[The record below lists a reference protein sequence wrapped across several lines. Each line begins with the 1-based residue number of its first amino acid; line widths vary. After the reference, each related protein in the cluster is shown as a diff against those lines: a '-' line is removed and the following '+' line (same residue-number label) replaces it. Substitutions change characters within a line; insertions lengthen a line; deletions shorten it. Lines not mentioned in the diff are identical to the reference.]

1 MSHFKLNIRNFIV
14 LAHDFF
20 AIIFA
25 WFSSYLLRF
34 NFIIPLDHIDFMLN
48 NLLAVVLIHIAS
60 FMAFRV
66 FLASWRF
73 SSLNDLIKISLS
85 IFISGL
91 VLILFFLFTHDL
103 VGLPRSVLIL
113 NPILLLLF
121 TCGSRLLFRAL
132 NENAFLSFKK
142 IKNNTKNVVVLGS
155 GKEAISLI
163 KNLKLNSHWNVVGL
177 FGNDKTLNGRE
188 ISGIKMLG
196 HVDNLSIVHKK
207 KNIDSAIIAMPKA
220 EYKDRRFALKLANS
234 LGIEVLTIPAIDD
247 LMSGRLNVSQVR
259 RVDVEDLLGR
269 EKIKL
274 NNSGLN
280 KLLNKKVVLVS
291 GAGGSIG
298 AELCRQLINFKP
310 KTIVCLDIS
319 EYALYTLEQSF
330 INEKIKSQLIYIVA
344 DVKNEERISK
354 VIKRFSPS
362 IVFHAAAYKH
372 VPLME
377 KENVSEA
384 LLNNALGTYVLAD
397 ICKKLDVE
405 KFVLVSTDKV
415 INPTNIMGASKRLA
429 EILCKKLQNKNGT
442 QFVTVR
448 FGNVLGSSGS
458 VIPLF
463 KEQIAKGG
471 PVTVT
476 DPEITRYFMAIPEAA
491 QLVLQAS
498 LIGEGGDIFVL
509 EMGKPIKILDL
520 AKDMISL
527 SGLQDGEIDIKFT
540 GLRLGE
546 KLYEELL
553 ADDEKT
559 KPTSHTKIR
568 IANAS
573 GQDDK
578 ISIIN
583 LIEWIK
589 STKNLNEK
597 SIKKELSSWVSEYKS
612 DNR

>member
-1 MSHFKLNIRNFIV
+1 MSQFKINIRNSIV
-14 LAHDFF
+14 LAHDLF

-25 WFSSYLLRF
+25 WIFSYLLRF
-34 NFIIPLDHIDFMLN
+34 NFVIPTEHFDFMLS
-48 NLLAVVLIHIAS
+48 NLLLVALIHVTFFIT
-60 FMAFRV
+60 FKV

-73 SSLNDLIKISLS
+73 SSLNDLIKISFSILLS
-85 IFISGL
+85 GSVLAIFFSFSYGL
-91 VLILFFLFTHDL
+91 VGI
-103 VGLPRSVLIL
+103 PRSILVL
-113 NPILLLLF
+113 NPILLIL
-121 TCGSRLLFRAL
+121 CMGGSRLLYRAL
-132 NENAFLSFKK
+132 NENIFFGFK
-142 IKNNTKNVVVLGS
+142 NSNSAKNVVVLGS
-155 GKEAISLI
+155 GNEAISLI
-163 KNLKLNSHWNVVGL
+163 KNLKVNSEWNVIGL
-177 FGNDKTLNGRE
+177 FGNDETLSGRE
-188 ISGIKMLG
+188 VVGIQMLG
-196 HVDNLSIVHKK
+196 RVDNLSNIHKK
-207 KNIDSAIIAMPKA
+207 KNIDTAIIVMPKA
-220 EYKDRRFALKLANS
+220 DYKQRRSALQIANS
-234 LGIEVLTIPAIDD
+234 LGIEVLTIPDIDD
-247 LMSGRLNVSQVR
+247 LMSGRINVSQVR

-280 KLLNKKVVLVS
+280 GLLNKEVVLVS

-298 AELCRQLINFKP
+298 AELCRQLIKFKP

-319 EYALYTLEQSF
+319 EFALYSLEQSF
-330 INEKIKSQLIYIVA
+330 INEKIKTKLIYVVA
-344 DVKNEERISK
+344 DVKNEDRVSK
-354 VIKRFSPS
+354 IIKKFSPTS
-362 IVFHAAAYKH
+362 VFHAAAYKH

-384 LLNNALGTYVLAD
+384 LLNNALGTYILAD
-397 ICKKLDVE
+397 VCQKLGVK
-405 KFVLVSTDKV
+405 KFVLVSTDKA
-415 INPTNIMGASKRLA
+415 INPTNVMGASKRLA
-429 EILCKKLQNKNGT
+429 EILCNQLQNKNGT
-442 QFVTVR
+442 QFITVR

-463 KEQIAKGG
+463 KKQIEKGG
-471 PVTVT
+471 PITVT

-509 EMGKPIKILDL
+509 EMGEPIKILDL
-520 AKDMISL
+520 AKDMINL
-527 SGLQDGEIDIKFT
+527 SGLQEGEIDIKFT

-568 IANAS
+568 IANTTN
-573 GQDDK
+573 QNEK

-583 LIEWIK
+583 LIEWIR

-597 SIKKELSSWVSEYKS
+597 LIKKDLTGWVKEYRP

>member
-1 MSHFKLNIRNFIV
+1 MSQFKINIRNSIV
-14 LAHDFF
+14 LAHDLF

-25 WFSSYLLRF
+25 WIFSYLLRF
-34 NFIIPLDHIDFMLN
+34 NFVIPTEHFDFMLS
-48 NLLAVVLIHIAS
+48 NLLLVALIHVTFFIT
-60 FMAFRV
+60 FKV

-73 SSLNDLIKISLS
+73 SSLNDLIKISFSILLS
-85 IFISGL
+85 GSVLAIFFSFSYGL
-91 VLILFFLFTHDL
+91 VGI
-103 VGLPRSVLIL
+103 PRSILVL
-113 NPILLLLF
+113 NPILLIL
-121 TCGSRLLFRAL
+121 CMGGSRLLYRAL
-132 NENAFLSFKK
+132 NENIFFGFK
-142 IKNNTKNVVVLGS
+142 NSNSAKNVVVLGS
-155 GKEAISLI
+155 GNEAISLI
-163 KNLKLNSHWNVVGL
+163 KNLKVNSEWNVIGL
-177 FGNDKTLNGRE
+177 FGNDETLSGRE
-188 ISGIKMLG
+188 VVGIQMLG
-196 HVDNLSIVHKK
+196 HVDNLSNIHKK
-207 KNIDSAIIAMPKA
+207 KNIDTAIIVMPKA
-220 EYKDRRFALKLANS
+220 DYKQRRSALQIANS
-234 LGIEVLTIPAIDD
+234 LGIEVLTIPDIDD
-247 LMSGRLNVSQVR
+247 LMSGRINVSQVR

-280 KLLNKKVVLVS
+280 GLLNKEVVLVS

-298 AELCRQLINFKP
+298 AELCRQLIKFKP

-319 EYALYTLEQSF
+319 EFALYSLEQSF
-330 INEKIKSQLIYIVA
+330 INEKIKTKLIYVVA
-344 DVKNEERISK
+344 DVKNEERVSK
-354 VIKRFSPS
+354 IIKKFSPTS
-362 IVFHAAAYKH
+362 VFHAAAYKH

-384 LLNNALGTYVLAD
+384 LLNNALGTYILAD
-397 ICKKLDVE
+397 VCQKLGVK
-405 KFVLVSTDKV
+405 KFVLVSTDKA
-415 INPTNIMGASKRLA
+415 INPTNVMGASKRLA
-429 EILCKKLQNKNGT
+429 EILCNQLQNKNGT
-442 QFVTVR
+442 QFITVR

-463 KEQIAKGG
+463 KKQIEKGG
-471 PVTVT
+471 PITVT

-509 EMGKPIKILDL
+509 EMGEPIKILDL
-520 AKDMISL
+520 AKDMINL
-527 SGLQDGEIDIKFT
+527 SGLQEGEIDIKFT

-568 IANAS
+568 IANTTN
-573 GQDDK
+573 QNEK

-583 LIEWIK
+583 LIEWIR

-597 SIKKELSSWVSEYKS
+597 LIKKDLTGWVKEYRP

>member
-1 MSHFKLNIRNFIV
+1 MSHFKLNIRNSIV

-405 KFVLVSTDKV
+405 KFVLVSTDKA

-429 EILCKKLQNKNGT
+429 EILCKKIQNKNGT

>member
-1 MSHFKLNIRNFIV
+1 MNKIFNNYRNFIV
-14 LAHDFF
+14 FTYDLF

-25 WFSSYLLRF
+25 WIGAYLLRF
-34 NFIIPLDHIDFMLN
+34 NFDIPSEHLDFMIN
-48 NLLAVVLIHIAS
+48 NIWVVILMHLVFYIY
-60 FMAFRV
+60 FRI

-73 SSLNDLIKISLS
+73 SSLGDLIKISLV

-91 VLILFFLFTHDL
+91 SLALFFAATIDL
-103 VGLPRSVLIL
+103 EGLPRSVIIL
-113 NPILLLLF
+113 NPILLFLLM
-121 TCGSRLLFRAL
+121 GSSRLLYRAF
-132 NENAFLSFKK
+132 NENFFNNNNQHKN
-142 IKNNTKNVVVLGS
+142 IKKNVVVLGS
-155 GKEAISLI
+155 GLEAISLV
-163 KNLKLNSHWNVVGL
+163 KNLKLNPEMNIIGL
-177 FGNDKTLNGRE
+177 FGNDKTLSGRE
-188 ISGIKMLG
+188 ISGIKIFG
-196 HVDNLSIVHKK
+196 HIDNLPHIHKK
-207 KNIDSAIIAMPKA
+207 KNIDSVIIAMPKA
-220 EYKDRRFALKLANS
+220 EYKDRRAALQLANS
-234 LGIEVLTIPAIDD
+234 IGVEVLTIPGIDD

-280 KLLNKKVVLVS
+280 KLLNKKVVLIS

-298 AELCRQLINFKP
+298 AELCRQLVKFNP

-319 EYALYTLEQSF
+319 EYALYSLEQSF
-330 INEKIKSQLIYIVA
+330 INEKIKPKLIFVIA
-344 DVKNEERISK
+344 DIKNEDRVSK
-354 VIKRFSPS
+354 IIKRFSPA

-377 KENVSEA
+377 KENISEA
-384 LLNNALGTYVLAD
+384 LLNNSLGTYILAST
-397 ICKKLDVE
+397 CQKFNVK
-405 KFVLVSTDKV
+405 KFVLVSTDKA
-415 INPTNIMGASKRLA
+415 IKPTNVMGASKRLA
-429 EILCKKLQNKNGT
+429 EIICKKLQNKKGT
-442 QFVTVR
+442 QFITVR

-463 KEQIAKGG
+463 KEQIEKGG
-471 PVTVT
+471 PITVT

-498 LIGEGGDIFVL
+498 LIGDGGDIFVL

-520 AKDMISL
+520 AKDMINL
-527 SGLQDGEIDIKFT
+527 SGLQQDEIDIKFT

-568 IANAS
+568 IANATN
-573 GQDDK
+573 QDEK
-578 ISIIN
+578 ISINN
-583 LIEWIK
+583 LIKWIK
-589 STKNLNEK
+589 STQNLNEK
-597 SIKKELSSWVSEYKS
+597 LIKKDLSRWVEGYKS

>member
-405 KFVLVSTDKV
+405 KFVLISTDKA

-429 EILCKKLQNKNGT
+429 EILCKKIQNKNGT

>member
-1 MSHFKLNIRNFIV
+1 MSHFKINVRNSIV

-25 WFSSYLLRF
+25 WVSSYLLRF
-34 NFIIPLDHIDFMLN
+34 NFFIPPNHIDFMLN
-48 NLLAVVLIHIAS
+48 NLLAVVFIHIAF
-60 FMAFRV
+60 FMGFRV

-91 VLILFFLFTHDL
+91 VLVLFFFISYDL
-103 VGLPRSVLIL
+103 IGLPRSVLIL
-113 NPILLLLF
+113 NPILLLLLMG
-121 TCGSRLLFRAL
+121 GSRLLFRAL

-142 IKNNTKNVVVLGS
+142 INNNTKNVVVLGS
-155 GKEAISLI
+155 GIEAISLI
-163 KNLKLNSHWNVVGL
+163 KNLKLNSQWNVVGL
-177 FGNDKTLNGRE
+177 FGNDETLNGRE

-196 HVDNLSIVHKK
+196 HVNNLGITHKK
-207 KNIDSAIIAMPKA
+207 KYIDSAIIAMPKA
-220 EYKDRRFALKLANS
+220 DYKDRRFALKLANS

-259 RVDVEDLLGR
+259 KVDVEDLLGR
-269 EKIKL
+269 DKIKL

-280 KLLNKKVVLVS
+280 KLLNNKVVLIS

-298 AELCRQLINFKP
+298 SELCRQLIKFKP

-319 EYALYTLEQSF
+319 EYALYSLEQSF
-330 INEKIKSQLIYIVA
+330 INEKIMSELIYVVSDI
-344 DVKNEERISK
+344 KNKERINK
-354 VIKRFSPS
+354 IIKRFSPAT
-362 IVFHAAAYKH
+362 VFHAAAYKH

-384 LLNNALGTYVLAD
+384 LLNNSFGTYILAD
-397 ICKKLDVE
+397 ICQKLKVK
-405 KFVLVSTDKV
+405 KFVLISTDKA
-415 INPTNIMGASKRLA
+415 INPTNVMGASKRLA
-429 EILCKKLQNKNGT
+429 EILCKKLQTKDGT
-442 QFVTVR
+442 QFITVR

-463 KEQIAKGG
+463 KAQIDKGG

-476 DPEITRYFMAIPEAA
+476 HPNITRYFMAIPEAA

-509 EMGKPIKILDL
+509 EMGNPIKILDL
-520 AKDMISL
+520 AKDMINL
-527 SGLQDGEIDIKFT
+527 SGLQEGEIDIKFT

-568 IANAS
+568 IANATN
-573 GQDDK
+573 QDEK

-583 LIEWIK
+583 LVKWIQ
-589 STKNLNEK
+589 STKDLNEK
-597 SIKKELSSWVSEYKS
+597 IIKKELGGWVKDYKS

>member
-1 MSHFKLNIRNFIV
+1 MSHFKLNIRNSIV

-188 ISGIKMLG
+188 ISGIKMIG

-429 EILCKKLQNKNGT
+429 EILCKKIQNKNGT

>member
-1 MSHFKLNIRNFIV
+1 MNKMINNYRNSIV
-14 LAHDFF
+14 LIHDIL
-20 AIIFA
+20 AVIVA
-25 WFSSYLLRF
+25 WVFSYLLRF
-34 NFIIPLDHIDFMLN
+34 NFVIPLEHLDFMLS
-48 NLLAVVLIHIAS
+48 NLVVVVIIHVAS

-91 VLILFFLFTHDL
+91 LLLLFLILSYDLFG
-103 VGLPRSVLIL
+103 VPRSILIL
-113 NPILLLLF
+113 NPILLVLF
-121 TCGSRLLFRAL
+121 MGGSRLLYRAL
-132 NENAFLSFKK
+132 NENVFISLKK
-142 IKNNTKNVVVLGS
+142 TKNISKNVVVLGS
-155 GKEAISLI
+155 GKEAIGLI
-163 KNLKLNSHWNVVGL
+163 KNLKLNLKWNVIGL
-177 FGNDKTLNGRE
+177 LGNDETLSGRE

-196 HVDNLSIVHKK
+196 PVDNLAIVHKE

-220 EYKDRRFALKLANS
+220 EYKDRRSALKLENS

-247 LMSGRLNVSQVR
+247 LMSGQLNISQVR
-259 RVDVEDLLGR
+259 KVDVEDLLGR
-269 EKIKL
+269 DKIKL
-274 NNSGLN
+274 DNSGLN

-298 AELCRQLINFKP
+298 AELCKQLIKFKP
-310 KTIVCLDIS
+310 KTLVCLDIS
-319 EYALYTLEQSF
+319 EYALYSLEQSF
-330 INEKIKSQLIYIVA
+330 INEKIKVKLVYVVA
-344 DVKNEERISK
+344 DVKNEERINK
-354 VIKRFSPS
+354 IIKRFSPAT
-362 IVFHAAAYKH
+362 VFHAAAYKH

-384 LLNNALGTYVLAD
+384 LLNNSFGTYILAD
-397 ICKKLDVE
+397 ICQKFKVKK
-405 KFVLVSTDKV
+405 FILVSTDKA
-415 INPTNIMGASKRLA
+415 INPTNVMGASKRLA

-442 QFVTVR
+442 QFITVR

-463 KEQIAKGG
+463 KDQIEKGG
-471 PVTVT
+471 PITVT
-476 DPEITRYFMAIPEAA
+476 HPKITRYFMAIPEAA

-509 EMGKPIKILDL
+509 EMGDPIRILDL
-520 AKDMISL
+520 ARDMVNL
-527 SGLQDGEIDIKFT
+527 SGLQEGEIDIKFT

-559 KPTSHTKIR
+559 KPTSHAKIR
-568 IANAS
+568 IANTTN
-573 GQDDK
+573 QEER
-578 ISIIN
+578 ISIIS
-583 LIEWIK
+583 LIKWIK
-589 STKNLNEK
+589 STKDLNEAL
-597 SIKKELSSWVSEYKS
+597 IKKELGDWVKEYKS

>member
-1 MSHFKLNIRNFIV
+1 MSQFKINIRNSIV
-14 LAHDFF
+14 LAHDLF

-25 WFSSYLLRF
+25 WIFSYLLRF
-34 NFIIPLDHIDFMLN
+34 NFVIPTEHFDFMLS
-48 NLLAVVLIHIAS
+48 NLLLVALIHVTFFIT
-60 FMAFRV
+60 FKV

-73 SSLNDLIKISLS
+73 SSLNDLIKISFSILLS
-85 IFISGL
+85 GSVLAIFFSFSYGL
-91 VLILFFLFTHDL
+91 VGI
-103 VGLPRSVLIL
+103 PRSILVL
-113 NPILLLLF
+113 NPILLIL
-121 TCGSRLLFRAL
+121 CMGGSRLLYRAL
-132 NENAFLSFKK
+132 NENIFFGFK
-142 IKNNTKNVVVLGS
+142 NSNSAKNVVVLGS
-155 GKEAISLI
+155 GNEAISLI
-163 KNLKLNSHWNVVGL
+163 KNLKVNSEWNVIGL
-177 FGNDKTLNGRE
+177 FGNDETLSGRE
-188 ISGIKMLG
+188 VVGIQMLG
-196 HVDNLSIVHKK
+196 RVDNLSNIHKK
-207 KNIDSAIIAMPKA
+207 KNIDTAIIVMPKA
-220 EYKDRRFALKLANS
+220 DYKQRRSALQIANS
-234 LGIEVLTIPAIDD
+234 LGIEVLTIPDIDD
-247 LMSGRLNVSQVR
+247 LMSGRINVSQVR

-280 KLLNKKVVLVS
+280 GLLNKEVVLVS

-298 AELCRQLINFKP
+298 AELCRQLIKFKP

-319 EYALYTLEQSF
+319 EFALYSLEQSF
-330 INEKIKSQLIYIVA
+330 INEKIKTKLIYVVA
-344 DVKNEERISK
+344 DVKNEERVSK
-354 VIKRFSPS
+354 IIKKFSPTS
-362 IVFHAAAYKH
+362 VFHAAAYKH

-384 LLNNALGTYVLAD
+384 LLNNALGTYILAD
-397 ICKKLDVE
+397 VCQRLGVK
-405 KFVLVSTDKV
+405 KFVLVSTDKA
-415 INPTNIMGASKRLA
+415 INPTNVMGASKRLA
-429 EILCKKLQNKNGT
+429 EILCNQLQNKNGT
-442 QFVTVR
+442 QFITVR

-463 KEQIAKGG
+463 KKQIEKGG
-471 PVTVT
+471 PITVT

-509 EMGKPIKILDL
+509 EMGEPIKILDL
-520 AKDMISL
+520 AKDMINL
-527 SGLQDGEIDIKFT
+527 SGLQEGEIDIKFT

-568 IANAS
+568 IANTTN
-573 GQDDK
+573 QNEK

-583 LIEWIK
+583 LIEWIR

-597 SIKKELSSWVSEYKS
+597 LIKKDLTGWVKEYRP

>member
-1 MSHFKLNIRNFIV
+1 MSQFKINIRNSIV
-14 LAHDFF
+14 LAHDLF

-25 WFSSYLLRF
+25 WIFSYLLRF
-34 NFIIPLDHIDFMLN
+34 NFVIPTEHFDFMLS
-48 NLLAVVLIHIAS
+48 NLLLVVLIHVTFFIT
-60 FMAFRV
+60 FKV

-73 SSLNDLIKISLS
+73 SSLNDLIKISFSILLS
-85 IFISGL
+85 GSVLAIFFS
-91 VLILFFLFTHDL
+91 FSYDL
-103 VGLPRSVLIL
+103 VGIPRSILVL
-113 NPILLLLF
+113 NPILLILSMG
-121 TCGSRLLFRAL
+121 GSRLLYRAL
-132 NENAFLSFKK
+132 NENIFFGFK
-142 IKNNTKNVVVLGS
+142 NSNSAKNVVVLGS
-155 GKEAISLI
+155 GNEAISLI
-163 KNLKLNSHWNVVGL
+163 KNLKVNSEWNVIGL
-177 FGNDKTLNGRE
+177 FGNDETLSGRE
-188 ISGIKMLG
+188 VVGIQMLG
-196 HVDNLSIVHKK
+196 RVDNLSNIHKK
-207 KNIDSAIIAMPKA
+207 KNIDTAIIVMPKA
-220 EYKDRRFALKLANS
+220 DYKQRRSALQIANS
-234 LGIEVLTIPAIDD
+234 LGIEVLTIPDIDD
-247 LMSGRLNVSQVR
+247 LMSGRINVSQVR

-280 KLLNKKVVLVS
+280 GLLNKEVVLVS

-298 AELCRQLINFKP
+298 AELCRQLIKFKP

-319 EYALYTLEQSF
+319 EFALYSLEQSF
-330 INEKIKSQLIYIVA
+330 INEKIKTKLIYVVA
-344 DVKNEERISK
+344 DVKNEERVSK
-354 VIKRFSPS
+354 IITKFSPTS
-362 IVFHAAAYKH
+362 VFHAAAYKH

-384 LLNNALGTYVLAD
+384 LLNNALGTYILAD
-397 ICKKLDVE
+397 VCQKLGVK
-405 KFVLVSTDKV
+405 KFVLVSTDKA
-415 INPTNIMGASKRLA
+415 INPTNVMGASKRLA
-429 EILCKKLQNKNGT
+429 EILCNQLQNKNGT
-442 QFVTVR
+442 QFITVR

-463 KEQIAKGG
+463 KKQIEKGG
-471 PVTVT
+471 PITVT

-509 EMGKPIKILDL
+509 EMGEPIKILDL
-520 AKDMISL
+520 AKDMINL
-527 SGLQDGEIDIKFT
+527 SGLQEGEIDIKFT

-568 IANAS
+568 IANTTN
-573 GQDDK
+573 QNEK

-583 LIEWIK
+583 LIEWIR

-597 SIKKELSSWVSEYKS
+597 LIKKDLTGWVKEYRP

>member
-1 MSHFKLNIRNFIV
+1 MSQFKINIRNSIV
-14 LAHDFF
+14 LAHDLF

-25 WFSSYLLRF
+25 WIFSYLLRF
-34 NFIIPLDHIDFMLN
+34 NFVIPTEHFDFMLS
-48 NLLAVVLIHIAS
+48 NLLLVALIHVTFFIT
-60 FMAFRV
+60 FKV

-73 SSLNDLIKISLS
+73 SSLNDLIKISFSILLS
-85 IFISGL
+85 GSVLAIFFSFTYGL
-91 VLILFFLFTHDL
+91 VGI
-103 VGLPRSVLIL
+103 PRSILVL
-113 NPILLLLF
+113 NPILLIL
-121 TCGSRLLFRAL
+121 CMGGSRLLYRAL
-132 NENAFLSFKK
+132 NENIFFGFK
-142 IKNNTKNVVVLGS
+142 NSNSAKNVVVLGS
-155 GKEAISLI
+155 GNEAVSLI
-163 KNLKLNSHWNVVGL
+163 KNLKVNSEWNVIGL
-177 FGNDKTLNGRE
+177 FGNDETLSGRE
-188 ISGIKMLG
+188 VVGIQMLG
-196 HVDNLSIVHKK
+196 RVDNLSNIHKK
-207 KNIDSAIIAMPKA
+207 KNIDTAIIVMPKA
-220 EYKDRRFALKLANS
+220 DYKQRRSALQIANS
-234 LGIEVLTIPAIDD
+234 LGIEVLTIPDIDD
-247 LMSGRLNVSQVR
+247 LMSGRINVSQVR

-280 KLLNKKVVLVS
+280 GLLNKEVVLVS

-298 AELCRQLINFKP
+298 AELCRQLIKFKP

-319 EYALYTLEQSF
+319 EFALYSLEQSF
-330 INEKIKSQLIYIVA
+330 INEKIKTKLIYVVA
-344 DVKNEERISK
+344 DVKNEERVSK
-354 VIKRFSPS
+354 IITKFSPTS
-362 IVFHAAAYKH
+362 VFHAAAYKH

-384 LLNNALGTYVLAD
+384 LLNNALGTYILAD
-397 ICKKLDVE
+397 VCQRLGVK
-405 KFVLVSTDKV
+405 KFVLVSTDKA
-415 INPTNIMGASKRLA
+415 INPTNVMGASKRLA
-429 EILCKKLQNKNGT
+429 EILCNQLQNKNGT
-442 QFVTVR
+442 QFITVR

-463 KEQIAKGG
+463 KKQIEKGG
-471 PVTVT
+471 PITVT

-509 EMGKPIKILDL
+509 EMGEPIKILDL
-520 AKDMISL
+520 AKDMINL
-527 SGLQDGEIDIKFT
+527 SGLQEGEIDIKFT

-568 IANAS
+568 IANTTN
-573 GQDDK
+573 QNEK

-583 LIEWIK
+583 LIEWIR

-597 SIKKELSSWVSEYKS
+597 LIKKDLTGWVKEYRP

>member
-1 MSHFKLNIRNFIV
+1 MSHFKLNIRNSIV

-188 ISGIKMLG
+188 ISGIKMIG

-362 IVFHAAAYKH
+362 TVFHAAAYKH

-405 KFVLVSTDKV
+405 KFVLVSTDKA

-429 EILCKKLQNKNGT
+429 EILCKKIQNKNGT

>member
-1 MSHFKLNIRNFIV
+1 MTHFKLNFRNFIV

-34 NFIIPLDHIDFMLN
+34 NFIIPLDHTDFMLN
-48 NLLAVVLIHIAS
+48 NLPAVVLIHIAS

-73 SSLNDLIKISLS
+73 SSLSDLIKISLS

-91 VLILFFLFTHDL
+91 VLVLFFLFTHDL

-132 NENAFLSFKK
+132 NENAFLNFKK

-163 KNLKLNSHWNVVGL
+163 KNLKLNSHWNIVGL
-177 FGNDKTLNGRE
+177 FGNDKSLNGRE

-196 HVDNLSIVHKK
+196 HVDNLSIIHKK

-274 NNSGLN
+274 NNFGLN
-280 KLLNKKVVLVS
+280 KLLNNKVVLIS

-298 AELCRQLINFKP
+298 SELCRQLIKFMP
-310 KTIVCLDIS
+310 KTIVCLDMS
-319 EYALYTLEQSF
+319 EYALYSLEQSF
-330 INEKIKSQLIYIVA
+330 INKKIIPKLIYVVA
-344 DVKNEERISK
+344 DIKNKERVNKI
-354 VIKRFSPS
+354 ITQFSPAT
-362 IVFHAAAYKH
+362 VFHAAAYKH

-384 LLNNALGTYVLAD
+384 LLNNSLGTYILAN
-397 ICKKLDVE
+397 ICQRLKVKK
-405 KFVLVSTDKV
+405 FILVSTDKA
-415 INPTNIMGASKRLA
+415 INPTNVMGASKRLA
-429 EILCKKLQNKNGT
+429 EILCKKLQSKEGT
-442 QFVTVR
+442 QFITVR

-463 KEQIAKGG
+463 KNQIDKGG
-471 PVTVT
+471 PITVT
-476 DPEITRYFMAIPEAA
+476 HPDITRYFMAIPEAA

-498 LIGEGGDIFVL
+498 LIGEGGDVFVL
-509 EMGKPIKILDL
+509 EMGDPIKILDL
-520 AKDMISL
+520 AKDMINL
-527 SGLQDGEIDIKFT
+527 SGLQEGEIDIKFT

-568 IANAS
+568 IANATN
-573 GQDDK
+573 QDEK
-578 ISIIN
+578 ISINN
-583 LIEWIK
+583 LVKWIQ

-597 SIKKELSSWVSEYKS
+597 IIKKELGGWVKDYKS

>member
-1 MSHFKLNIRNFIV
+1 MNKMINNYRNSIV
-14 LAHDFF
+14 LIHDIL
-20 AIIFA
+20 AVIVA
-25 WFSSYLLRF
+25 WVFSYLLRF
-34 NFIIPLDHIDFMLN
+34 NFVIPLEHLDFMLS
-48 NLLAVVLIHIAS
+48 NLVVVVIIHVAS

-91 VLILFFLFTHDL
+91 LLLLFLILSYDLFG
-103 VGLPRSVLIL
+103 VPRSILIL
-113 NPILLLLF
+113 NPILLVLF
-121 TCGSRLLFRAL
+121 MGGSRLLYRAL
-132 NENAFLSFKK
+132 NENVFISLKK
-142 IKNNTKNVVVLGS
+142 TKNISKNVVVLGS
-155 GKEAISLI
+155 GKEAIGLI
-163 KNLKLNSHWNVVGL
+163 KNLKLNLKWNVIGL
-177 FGNDKTLNGRE
+177 LGNDETLSGRE

-196 HVDNLSIVHKK
+196 PVDNLAIVHKE

-220 EYKDRRFALKLANS
+220 EYKDRRSALKLANS

-247 LMSGRLNVSQVR
+247 LMSGQLNISQVR
-259 RVDVEDLLGR
+259 KVDVEDLLGR
-269 EKIKL
+269 DKIKL
-274 NNSGLN
+274 DNSGLN

-298 AELCRQLINFKP
+298 AELCKQLIKFKP
-310 KTIVCLDIS
+310 KTLVCLDIS
-319 EYALYTLEQSF
+319 EYALYSLEQSF
-330 INEKIKSQLIYIVA
+330 INEKIKVKLVYVVA
-344 DVKNEERISK
+344 DVKNEERINK
-354 VIKRFSPS
+354 IIKRFSPAT
-362 IVFHAAAYKH
+362 VFHAAAYKH

-384 LLNNALGTYVLAD
+384 LLNNSFGTYILAD
-397 ICKKLDVE
+397 ICQKFKVKK
-405 KFVLVSTDKV
+405 FILVSTDKA
-415 INPTNIMGASKRLA
+415 INPTNVMGASKRLA

-442 QFVTVR
+442 QFITVR

-463 KEQIAKGG
+463 KDQIEKGG
-471 PVTVT
+471 PITVT
-476 DPEITRYFMAIPEAA
+476 HPKITRYFMAIPEAA

-509 EMGKPIKILDL
+509 EMGDPIRILDL
-520 AKDMISL
+520 ARDMVNL
-527 SGLQDGEIDIKFT
+527 SGLQEGEIDIKFT

-568 IANAS
+568 IANTTN
-573 GQDDK
+573 QEER
-578 ISIIN
+578 ISIIS
-583 LIEWIK
+583 LIKWIK
-589 STKNLNEK
+589 STKDLNEAL
-597 SIKKELSSWVSEYKS
+597 IKKELGDWVKEYKS

>member
-1 MSHFKLNIRNFIV
+1 MSQFKINIRNSIV
-14 LAHDFF
+14 LAHDLF

-25 WFSSYLLRF
+25 WIFSYLLRF
-34 NFIIPLDHIDFMLN
+34 NFVIPTEHFDFMLG
-48 NLLAVVLIHIAS
+48 NLLLVVLIHIT
-60 FMAFRV
+60 FFITFKV

-73 SSLNDLIKISLS
+73 SSLNDLIKISFSILLS
-85 IFISGL
+85 GSVLAIFFSFTYGL
-91 VLILFFLFTHDL
+91 VGI
-103 VGLPRSVLIL
+103 PRSILVL
-113 NPILLLLF
+113 NPILLIL
-121 TCGSRLLFRAL
+121 CMGGSRLLYRAL
-132 NENAFLSFKK
+132 NENIFFGFK
-142 IKNNTKNVVVLGS
+142 NSNSAKNVVVLGS
-155 GKEAISLI
+155 GNEAISLI
-163 KNLKLNSHWNVVGL
+163 KNLKVNSEWNVIGL
-177 FGNDKTLNGRE
+177 FGNDETLSGRE
-188 ISGIKMLG
+188 VVGIQMLG
-196 HVDNLSIVHKK
+196 HVDNLSNIHKK
-207 KNIDSAIIAMPKA
+207 KNIDTAIIVMPKA
-220 EYKDRRFALKLANS
+220 DYKQRRSALQIANS
-234 LGIEVLTIPAIDD
+234 LGIEVLTIPDIDD
-247 LMSGRLNVSQVR
+247 LMSGRINVSQVR

-280 KLLNKKVVLVS
+280 GLLNKEVVLVS

-298 AELCRQLINFKP
+298 AELCRQLIKFKP

-319 EYALYTLEQSF
+319 EFALYSLEQSF
-330 INEKIKSQLIYIVA
+330 INEKIKTKLIYVVA
-344 DVKNEERISK
+344 DVKNEERVSK
-354 VIKRFSPS
+354 IITKFSPTS
-362 IVFHAAAYKH
+362 VFHAAAYKH

-384 LLNNALGTYVLAD
+384 LLNNALGTYILAD
-397 ICKKLDVE
+397 VCQRLGVK
-405 KFVLVSTDKV
+405 KFVLVSTDKA
-415 INPTNIMGASKRLA
+415 INPTNVMGASKRLA
-429 EILCKKLQNKNGT
+429 EILCNQLQNKNGT
-442 QFVTVR
+442 QFITVR

-463 KEQIAKGG
+463 KKQIEKGG
-471 PVTVT
+471 PITVT

-509 EMGKPIKILDL
+509 EMGEPIKILDL
-520 AKDMISL
+520 AKDMINL
-527 SGLQDGEIDIKFT
+527 SGLQEGEIDIKFT

-568 IANAS
+568 IANTTN
-573 GQDDK
+573 QNEK

-583 LIEWIK
+583 LIEWIR

-597 SIKKELSSWVSEYKS
+597 LIKKDLTGWVKEYRP

>member
-1 MSHFKLNIRNFIV
+1 MSQFKINIRNSIV
-14 LAHDFF
+14 LAHDLF

-25 WFSSYLLRF
+25 WIFSYLLRF
-34 NFIIPLDHIDFMLN
+34 NFVIPTEHFDFMLS
-48 NLLAVVLIHIAS
+48 NLLLVALIHVTFFIT
-60 FMAFRV
+60 FKV

-73 SSLNDLIKISLS
+73 SSLNDLIKISFSILLS
-85 IFISGL
+85 GSVLAIFFS
-91 VLILFFLFTHDL
+91 FSYDL
-103 VGLPRSVLIL
+103 VGIPRSILVL
-113 NPILLLLF
+113 NPILLILSMG
-121 TCGSRLLFRAL
+121 GSRLLYRAL
-132 NENAFLSFKK
+132 NENIFFGFK
-142 IKNNTKNVVVLGS
+142 NSNSAKNVVVLGS
-155 GKEAISLI
+155 GNEAISLI
-163 KNLKLNSHWNVVGL
+163 KNLKVNSEWNVIGL
-177 FGNDKTLNGRE
+177 FGNDETLSGRE
-188 ISGIKMLG
+188 VVGIQMLG
-196 HVDNLSIVHKK
+196 HVDNLSNIHKR
-207 KNIDSAIIAMPKA
+207 KNIDTAIIVMPKA
-220 EYKDRRFALKLANS
+220 DYKQRRSALQIANS
-234 LGIEVLTIPAIDD
+234 LGIEVLTIPDIDD
-247 LMSGRLNVSQVR
+247 LMSGRINVSQVR

-280 KLLNKKVVLVS
+280 GLLNKEVVLVS

-298 AELCRQLINFKP
+298 AELCRQLIKFKP

-319 EYALYTLEQSF
+319 EFALYSLEQSF
-330 INEKIKSQLIYIVA
+330 INEKIKTKLIYVVA
-344 DVKNEERISK
+344 DVKNEERVSK
-354 VIKRFSPS
+354 IITKFSPTS
-362 IVFHAAAYKH
+362 VFHAAAYKH

-384 LLNNALGTYVLAD
+384 LLNNALGTYILAD
-397 ICKKLDVE
+397 VCQRLGVK
-405 KFVLVSTDKV
+405 KFVLVSTDKA
-415 INPTNIMGASKRLA
+415 INPTNVMGASKRLA
-429 EILCKKLQNKNGT
+429 EILCNQLQNKNGT
-442 QFVTVR
+442 QFITVR

-463 KEQIAKGG
+463 KKQIEKGG
-471 PVTVT
+471 PITVT

-509 EMGKPIKILDL
+509 EMGEPIKILDL
-520 AKDMISL
+520 AKDMINL
-527 SGLQDGEIDIKFT
+527 SGLQEGEIDIKFT

-568 IANAS
+568 IANTTN
-573 GQDDK
+573 QNEK

-583 LIEWIK
+583 LIEWIR

-597 SIKKELSSWVSEYKS
+597 LIKKDLTGWVKEYRP

>member
-1 MSHFKLNIRNFIV
+1 MSHFKLNIRNSIV

-188 ISGIKMLG
+188 ISGIKMIG

-362 IVFHAAAYKH
+362 TVFHAAAYKH

-405 KFVLVSTDKV
+405 KFVLVSTDKA

-429 EILCKKLQNKNGT
+429 EILCKKIQNKNGT

-463 KEQIAKGG
+463 KKQIAKGG

>member
-1 MSHFKLNIRNFIV
+1 MSHFKLNIRNSIV

-188 ISGIKMLG
+188 ISGIKMIG

-234 LGIEVLTIPAIDD
+234 LGIEVLTIPTIDD

-362 IVFHAAAYKH
+362 TVFHAAAYKH

>member
-1 MSHFKLNIRNFIV
+1 MSQFKINIRNSIV
-14 LAHDFF
+14 LAHDLF

-25 WFSSYLLRF
+25 WIFSYLLRF
-34 NFIIPLDHIDFMLN
+34 NFVIPTEHFDFMLG
-48 NLLAVVLIHIAS
+48 NLLLVVLIHIT
-60 FMAFRV
+60 FFITFKV

-73 SSLNDLIKISLS
+73 SSLNDLIKISFSILLS
-85 IFISGL
+85 GSVLAIFFS
-91 VLILFFLFTHDL
+91 FSYDL
-103 VGLPRSVLIL
+103 VGIPRSILVL
-113 NPILLLLF
+113 NPILLIL
-121 TCGSRLLFRAL
+121 CMGGSRLLYRAL
-132 NENAFLSFKK
+132 NENIFFGFK
-142 IKNNTKNVVVLGS
+142 NSNSAKNVVVLGS
-155 GKEAISLI
+155 GNEAVSLI
-163 KNLKLNSHWNVVGL
+163 KNLKVNSEWNVIGL
-177 FGNDKTLNGRE
+177 FGNDETLSGRE
-188 ISGIKMLG
+188 VVGIQMLG
-196 HVDNLSIVHKK
+196 HVDNLSNIHKK
-207 KNIDSAIIAMPKA
+207 KNIDTAIIVMPKA
-220 EYKDRRFALKLANS
+220 DYKQRRSALQLANS
-234 LGIEVLTIPAIDD
+234 LGIEVLTIPDIDD
-247 LMSGRLNVSQVR
+247 LMSGRINVSQVR

-280 KLLNKKVVLVS
+280 GLLNKEVVLVS

-298 AELCRQLINFKP
+298 AELCRQLIKFKP

-319 EYALYTLEQSF
+319 EFALYSLEQSF
-330 INEKIKSQLIYIVA
+330 INEKIKTKLIYVVA
-344 DVKNEERISK
+344 DVKNEERVSK
-354 VIKRFSPS
+354 IIKKFSPTS
-362 IVFHAAAYKH
+362 VFHAAAYKH

-384 LLNNALGTYVLAD
+384 LLNNALGTYILAD
-397 ICKKLDVE
+397 VCQKLGVK
-405 KFVLVSTDKV
+405 KFVLVSTDKA
-415 INPTNIMGASKRLA
+415 INPTNVMGASKRLA
-429 EILCKKLQNKNGT
+429 EILCNQLQNKNGT
-442 QFVTVR
+442 QFITVR

-463 KEQIAKGG
+463 KKQIEKGG
-471 PVTVT
+471 PITVT

-509 EMGKPIKILDL
+509 EMGEPIKILDL
-520 AKDMISL
+520 AKDMINL
-527 SGLQDGEIDIKFT
+527 SGLQEGEIDIKFT

-568 IANAS
+568 IANTTN
-573 GQDDK
+573 QNEK

-583 LIEWIK
+583 LIEWIR

-597 SIKKELSSWVSEYKS
+597 LIKKDLTGWVKEYRP

>member
-1 MSHFKLNIRNFIV
+1 MSQFKINIRNSIV
-14 LAHDFF
+14 LAHDLF

-25 WFSSYLLRF
+25 WIFSYLLRF
-34 NFIIPLDHIDFMLN
+34 NFVIPTEHFDFMLS
-48 NLLAVVLIHIAS
+48 NLLLVALIHVTFFIT
-60 FMAFRV
+60 FKV

-73 SSLNDLIKISLS
+73 SSLNDLIKISFSILLS
-85 IFISGL
+85 GSVLAIFFS
-91 VLILFFLFTHDL
+91 FSYDL
-103 VGLPRSVLIL
+103 VGIPRSILVL
-113 NPILLLLF
+113 NPILLIL
-121 TCGSRLLFRAL
+121 CMGGSRLLYRAL
-132 NENAFLSFKK
+132 NENIFFGFK
-142 IKNNTKNVVVLGS
+142 NSNSAKNVVVLGS
-155 GKEAISLI
+155 GNEAISLI
-163 KNLKLNSHWNVVGL
+163 KNLKVNSEWNVIGL
-177 FGNDKTLNGRE
+177 FGNDETLSGRE
-188 ISGIKMLG
+188 VVGIQMLG
-196 HVDNLSIVHKK
+196 RVDNLSNIHKK
-207 KNIDSAIIAMPKA
+207 KNIDTAIIVMPKA
-220 EYKDRRFALKLANS
+220 DYKQRRSALQIANS
-234 LGIEVLTIPAIDD
+234 LGIEVLTIPDIDD
-247 LMSGRLNVSQVR
+247 LMSGRINVSQVR

-280 KLLNKKVVLVS
+280 GLLNKEVVLVS

-298 AELCRQLINFKP
+298 AELCRQLIKFKP

-319 EYALYTLEQSF
+319 EFALYSLEQSF
-330 INEKIKSQLIYIVA
+330 INEKIKTKLIYVVA
-344 DVKNEERISK
+344 DVKNEERVSK
-354 VIKRFSPS
+354 IIKKFSPTS
-362 IVFHAAAYKH
+362 VFHAAAYKH

-384 LLNNALGTYVLAD
+384 LLNNALGTYILAD
-397 ICKKLDVE
+397 VCQKLGVK
-405 KFVLVSTDKV
+405 KFVLVSTDKA
-415 INPTNIMGASKRLA
+415 INPTNVMGASKRLA
-429 EILCKKLQNKNGT
+429 EILCNQLQNKNGT
-442 QFVTVR
+442 QFITVR

-463 KEQIAKGG
+463 KKQIEKGG
-471 PVTVT
+471 PITVT

-509 EMGKPIKILDL
+509 EMGEPIKILDL
-520 AKDMISL
+520 AKDMINL
-527 SGLQDGEIDIKFT
+527 SGLQEGEIDIKFT

-568 IANAS
+568 IANTTN
-573 GQDDK
+573 QNEK

-583 LIEWIK
+583 LIEWIR

-597 SIKKELSSWVSEYKS
+597 LIKKDLTGWVKEYRP

>member
-91 VLILFFLFTHDL
+91 VLILFFLYTHDL

-234 LGIEVLTIPAIDD
+234 LGIEVLTIPTIDD

-405 KFVLVSTDKV
+405 KFVLISTDKA

-429 EILCKKLQNKNGT
+429 EILCKKIQNKNGT

>member
-1 MSHFKLNIRNFIV
+1 MI
-14 LAHDFF
+14 FF

-25 WFSSYLLRF
+25 WVSSYLLRF
-34 NFIIPLDHIDFMLN
+34 NFIIPSEHIDFMFN
-48 NLLAVVLIHIAS
+48 NLVFVLLIHIC
-60 FMAFRV
+60 FFIFFRV

-73 SSLNDLIKISLS
+73 SSLNDLINISFS
-85 IFISGL
+85 IAISGFSL
-91 VLILFFLFTHDL
+91 VVFFSISYGFL
-103 VGLPRSVLIL
+103 GIPRSILIL
-113 NPILLLLF
+113 NPLLLILLMG
-121 TCGSRLLFRAL
+121 GSRLLYRAL
-132 NENAFLSFKK
+132 NEYIFWNNKK
-142 IKNNTKNVVVLGS
+142 VNNTVKNVVILGS
-155 GKEAISLI
+155 GKEAISHI
-163 KNLKLNSHWNVVGL
+163 KNLKSNMQWNIIGL
-177 FGNDKTLNGRE
+177 FGDDETLNGRE
-188 ISGIKMLG
+188 VSGIKMFG
-196 HVDNLSIVHKK
+196 SVENLSIIHKK
-207 KNIDSAIIAMPKA
+207 KKIDSAIIAMPSA
-220 EYKDRRFALKLANS
+220 DYKDRRLALQLANS
-234 LGIEVLTIPAIDD
+234 LGIEVLTIPGIDD

-269 EKIKL
+269 DKIKL

-298 AELCRQLINFKP
+298 NELCRQLIKFKP

-319 EYALYTLEQSF
+319 EYALYSLEQSL
-330 INEKIKSQLIYIVA
+330 INEKIKPKLIYIVA
-344 DVKNEERISK
+344 DIKNEERIK
-354 VIKRFSPS
+354 NIIKRFSPAT
-362 IVFHAAAYKH
+362 VFHAAAYKH

-384 LLNNALGTYVLAD
+384 LINNSFGTYILAD
-397 ICKKLDVE
+397 ICQKLKVK
-405 KFVLVSTDKV
+405 KFVLISTDKA
-415 INPTNIMGASKRLA
+415 INPTNVMGASKRLA
-429 EILCKKLQNKNGT
+429 EILCKKLQTKDGT
-442 QFVTVR
+442 QFITVR

-463 KEQIAKGG
+463 KAQIDKGG

-476 DPEITRYFMAIPEAA
+476 HPNITRYFMAIPEAA

-509 EMGKPIKILDL
+509 EMGNPIKILDL
-520 AKDMISL
+520 AKDMINL
-527 SGLQDGEIDIKFT
+527 SGLQEGEIDIKFT

-568 IANAS
+568 IANATN
-573 GQDDK
+573 QDEK

-583 LIEWIK
+583 LVKWIQ
-589 STKNLNEK
+589 STKDLNEK
-597 SIKKELSSWVSEYKS
+597 IIKKELGGWVKDYKS

>member
-1 MSHFKLNIRNFIV
+1 MSHFKLNIRNSIV

-362 IVFHAAAYKH
+362 TVFHAAAYKH

-429 EILCKKLQNKNGT
+429 EILCKKIQNKNGT

>member
-1 MSHFKLNIRNFIV
+1 MSQFKINIRNSIV
-14 LAHDFF
+14 LAHDLF

-25 WFSSYLLRF
+25 WIFSYLLRF
-34 NFIIPLDHIDFMLN
+34 NFVIPTEHFDFMLS
-48 NLLAVVLIHIAS
+48 NLLLVVLIHVTFFIT
-60 FMAFRV
+60 FKV

-73 SSLNDLIKISLS
+73 SSLNDLIKISFSILLS
-85 IFISGL
+85 GSVLAIFFS
-91 VLILFFLFTHDL
+91 FSYDL
-103 VGLPRSVLIL
+103 VGIPRSILVL
-113 NPILLLLF
+113 NPILLILSMG
-121 TCGSRLLFRAL
+121 GSRLLYRAL
-132 NENAFLSFKK
+132 NENIFFGFK
-142 IKNNTKNVVVLGS
+142 NSNSAKNVVVLGS
-155 GKEAISLI
+155 GNEAISLI
-163 KNLKLNSHWNVVGL
+163 KNLKVNSEWNVIGL
-177 FGNDKTLNGRE
+177 FGNDETLSGRE
-188 ISGIKMLG
+188 VVGIQMLG
-196 HVDNLSIVHKK
+196 HVDNLSNIHKK
-207 KNIDSAIIAMPKA
+207 KNIDTAIIVMPKA
-220 EYKDRRFALKLANS
+220 DYKQRRSALQLANS
-234 LGIEVLTIPAIDD
+234 LGIEVLTIPNIDD
-247 LMSGRLNVSQVR
+247 LMSGRINVSQVR

-280 KLLNKKVVLVS
+280 GLLNKEVVLVS

-298 AELCRQLINFKP
+298 AELCRQLIKFKP

-319 EYALYTLEQSF
+319 EFALYSLEQSF
-330 INEKIKSQLIYIVA
+330 INEKIKTKLIYIVA
-344 DVKNEERISK
+344 DVKNEERVSK
-354 VIKRFSPS
+354 IIKKFSPTS
-362 IVFHAAAYKH
+362 VFHAAAYKH

-384 LLNNALGTYVLAD
+384 LLNNALGTYILAD
-397 ICKKLDVE
+397 VCQRLGVK
-405 KFVLVSTDKV
+405 KFVLVSTDKA
-415 INPTNIMGASKRLA
+415 INPTNVMGASKRLA
-429 EILCKKLQNKNGT
+429 EILCNQLQNKNGT
-442 QFVTVR
+442 QFITVR

-463 KEQIAKGG
+463 KKQIEKGG
-471 PVTVT
+471 PITVT

-509 EMGKPIKILDL
+509 EMGEPIKILDL
-520 AKDMISL
+520 AKDMINL
-527 SGLQDGEIDIKFT
+527 SGLQEGEIDIKFT

-568 IANAS
+568 IANTTN
-573 GQDDK
+573 QNEK

-583 LIEWIK
+583 LIEWIR

-597 SIKKELSSWVSEYKS
+597 LIKKDLTGWVKEYRP